1 MIKAVNMKGYKFG
14 KLASRMYAGFG
25 MLDTETD
32 EFLSFD
38 GFHPYVLDR
47 KKVIQSCIDGGWT
60 ETMQRVAHA

>member
-47 KKVIQSCIDGGWT
+47 KKLFSLALMAVGQKPCK
-60 ETMQRVAHA
+60 E